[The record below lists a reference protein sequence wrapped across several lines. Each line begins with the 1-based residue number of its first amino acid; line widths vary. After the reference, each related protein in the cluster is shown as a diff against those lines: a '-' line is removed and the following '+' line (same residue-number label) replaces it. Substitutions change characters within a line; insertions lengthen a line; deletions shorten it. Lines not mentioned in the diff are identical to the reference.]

1 MDNTQTVSVTLPHE
15 VIYVSGTVNG
25 IDYTWTNV
33 DADRWEAVVART
45 ESEIYVVALTL
56 INNLG
61 TTTNTSFTLYYG
73 VLNLITDRTERDVE
87 RWRVLHTKGYAAL
100 TEAERAEWDAG
111 MKGAYN
117 AEDMNRVESA
127 VGFIANRLGE
137 LGIDVAPEVHPE
149 WHVGDQP
156 TIDDII
162 RYFDNIALLR
172 GTLPLYSTTPAAPT
186 TDERLDYLMANAI
199 EQILSDLD
207 RQISAI
213 QQSWYYAGDVFT
225 EEI

>member
-1 MDNTQTVSVTLPHE
+1 MDEQTVAVTLQND

-33 DADRWEAVVART
+33 DGNRWEAVVART
-45 ESEIYVVALTL
+45 ESEIYVVSLTL
-56 INNLG
+56 INDLG
-61 TTTNTSFTLYYG
+61 TTTNASFTLYYG
-73 VLNLITDRTERDVE
+73 VLNLITNRTERDVE

-100 TEAERAEWDAG
+100 TKAEKAEWDAG

-127 VGFIANRLGE
+127 VGFITNRLGE
-137 LGIDVAPEVHPE
+137 LGIYVAPEIHPE
-149 WHVGDQP
+149 WGMGDQP
-156 TIDDII
+156 TIDDMI
-162 RYFDNIALLR
+162 RYCDNIALLR
-172 GTLPLYSTTPAAPT
+172 GTLPLYSTTPKAPT
-186 TDERLDYLMANAI
+186 IEDPLDYLAANAI

-213 QQSWYYAGDVFT
+213 QQSWYYAGDIFT
-225 EEI
+225 GEI

>member
-1 MDNTQTVSVTLPHE
+1 MDEQTVAVTLPTD

-25 IDYTWTNV
+25 IEYTWTNV

-56 INNLG
+56 INDLG

-100 TEAERAEWDAG
+100 TEAEKAEWDAG

-127 VGFIANRLGE
+127 VGFIANRLRE
-137 LGIDVAPEVHPE
+137 LGIYVAPEVHPE
-149 WHVGDQP
+149 WRVGDHP
-156 TIDDII
+156 TKEDMN
-162 RYFDNIALLR
+162 RYYDNIALLR
-172 GTLPLYSTTPAAPT
+172 GTLPLYSTTPAAPRT
-186 TDERLDYLMANAI
+186 SQKLDYLMANAI

-207 RQISAI
+207 RQVSAI

-225 EEI
+225 GEV

>member
-1 MDNTQTVSVTLPHE
+1 MDEQTVAVTLPTD

-33 DADRWEAVVART
+33 DENRWEAVVART

-56 INNLG
+56 INDLG

-100 TEAERAEWDAG
+100 SKEEKAEWDAG

-137 LGIDVAPEVHPE
+137 LGIYVAPEVHPE

-156 TIDDII
+156 TIDDMI
-162 RYFDNIALLR
+162 RYCDNIALLR
-172 GTLPLYSTTPAAPT
+172 ETLPLYSTTPAAPRT
-186 TDERLDYLMANAI
+186 SQRLDYLMANAI

-213 QQSWYYAGDVFT
+213 HQSWYYAGDVNAG
-225 EEI
+225 EI